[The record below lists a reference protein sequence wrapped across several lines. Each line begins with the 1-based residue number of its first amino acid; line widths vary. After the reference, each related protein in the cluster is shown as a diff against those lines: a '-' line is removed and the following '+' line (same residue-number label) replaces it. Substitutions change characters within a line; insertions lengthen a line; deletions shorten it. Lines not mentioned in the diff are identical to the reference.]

1 MRKTILTLLL
11 IAAAATV
18 ASAQS
23 ATNFL
28 VNPGFEIGYSG
39 QRMMDAINSWPPETY
54 PVWDW
59 GRIRSAATTPTHS
72 GTNTFELDAFAN
84 YNKVMAQRFK
94 ASAGIVYEVEA
105 WMKSPSN
112 SAYFKPT
119 NGFCYAKI
127 EFFNAAGA
135 SIGAED
141 SIAKFRQNGPTNWTT
156 FTTGPVQA
164 PANTVT
170 GKALFGY
177 CPGGDDWGPTGD
189 QTVQGLVYVDDLRA
203 FTNLDHNAGVMSN
216 AGFEV
221 RNGTTYLPL
230 TNMPFWTGLGT
241 DGGGVTNH
249 HRTGQIS
256 LQIWGIDSLAGQTWA
271 ATRSNKYATSA
282 YIFSTNFT
290 TTNAYAQVILQF
302 LNATNGVIVEYASP
316 RFTSQSPSNTW
327 TQFEAVGVAPSGTVV
342 GRTLCGI
349 VGDPTGFGTSTA
361 WFDDTTQRV
370 VSTTGTM
377 AGLIHNGGFDDGP
390 SGNAYDLALA
400 GDLPWWEWLGGDNGG
415 FVNGSYKTNE
425 QQSLSITYPDNSAGQ
440 KFAAVTG
447 RGYIVE
453 GYIYNPAAEDLTG
466 SAFGAYLIEFY
477 RGTSLVSTVDSRH
490 FTNASPSNTW
500 VKFSVTNRAPWSGSI
515 TGRVSAGIYG
525 DPTGFG
531 GALYFDAVR
540 VVETNLPTLTN
551 VQAGALWNPGFEY
564 TARGTVLGQI
574 DNWSGLGAAGQVS
587 DLYKRSGNNALN
599 LYYVDNLAVQ
609 TWTATQ
615 GWKYATAGYAYTPA
629 ADRFT
634 STASGAHGLVML
646 QFLNATGG
654 VIVTYESSWFT
665 TNIAAGV
672 WTNLEAQGVAPAG
685 TVSGRTVCA
694 IVGAT
699 DGLGGSIWF
708 DDLTQRVVSTTGT
721 SSGLLSN
728 PGFED
733 GPTGNA
739 YDLDLINDLPG
750 WTWMGGTNAGFV
762 TSTYKSEGAQ
772 SFSITYPENVVGQM
786 IPMITGRTYIAE
798 GYIYNPSGEKLT
810 GTAYGV
816 VTIDIF
822 RNGTLVSS
830 EESTHFTASSPSNS
844 WVKFSVTNRAPSSGS
859 VSGRVN
865 CAILGSIS
873 GFGGALHFDNLTAW
887 ETNVVYSNYQAGA
900 LWNPG
905 FEYSS
910 PGTPLTALDNWTGY
924 GLGYVLDT
932 YKRSG
937 NNALN
942 LTLPD
947 ALAQQDWVATQGW
960 KYASAAFAYTA
971 VGDKMTGTAVH
982 ASVLL
987 QFLDASSN
995 TLISYESA
1003 WFGTSATA
1011 GTWSNL
1017 EVIGV
1022 APKGT
1027 RYGRTVVGL
1036 FGSTN
1041 SYSGSVWFDDATQRV
1056 VSTTGSVAGVLRN
1069 PGFDDGPSGNS
1080 YNLQATND
1088 LPNWKWIGGTN
1099 AGFVARDFKLDAEQA
1114 LSITY
1119 PDNLAVQ
1126 TFTTVTGRDYVVQ
1139 GYIYTPSS
1147 SKLTGSAYGT
1157 LLLEF
1162 YNGSYNSGT
1171 SVVSVVEALHFT
1183 SANAADTWT
1192 KFCVTNRAPWL
1203 GAVTGRVIAAVLGNP
1218 SGFGGAVYFDGLSV
1232 TAKESSVVNT
1242 QAGTLWNPGFE
1253 YTARGTVLAQLDS
1266 WSVDGQ
1272 SGLVSDSYKHGGNNA
1287 LQIYY
1292 PGTLAHQTW
1301 DATQGWRYASS
1312 AYAYT
1317 PSADRLAGASS
1328 LHGVVLLE
1336 FLDATG
1342 TNVLQTYESTSFT
1355 TGSVADTWTAL
1366 EASGIA
1372 PSGTRYGRTSLALVG
1387 DTAGYA
1393 GSLWFDDASQSLVS
1407 TTGTVAGLLHN
1418 PGFDDGPPGNAY
1430 DLDVG
1435 SNLPYWDW
1443 LGGTNGGYVATSYY
1457 KDSPQSLVITWP
1469 GNLIGQSLSV
1479 NSGYTYVYQGYLYT
1493 PAAGRMTGSA
1503 YGVLSMEFYSGTTL
1517 VSVVDSEHF
1526 TASSPSNTWVKFAV
1540 TNRAPWSGSITSRV
1554 LCSISGSSES
1564 FGGTVYFDN
1573 LIVTGSYV
1581 GATNAQ
1587 AGALQNPGFEYTA
1600 NGTTLEFIDSWTAL
1614 GNAGVVAETYKRS
1627 GKNALKLYAP
1637 ETLLAQTWSATQGWK
1652 YASAAYAYTPAADR
1666 LRGDPNLHGVV
1677 LLQFLDAT
1685 GTNILQTYESTWFT
1699 TNLAASAWTNLEA
1712 IGVAPKGTRYGRT
1725 VLGLLGT
1732 NTGFSG
1738 SLWFDDATQRVAST
1752 GGTTNGLLRN
1762 PGFDDGP
1769 SGNVYDL
1776 YATNDFPS
1784 WIWIGGTNSGF
1795 VARDYKKDAEQALVI
1810 TYPLNSAAQEWTAG
1824 SDKRYKAEGYLLTP
1838 SAAKFTSDG
1847 DVSFG
1852 RLELAFYVNGSSTPE
1867 TNFVSAA
1874 FGSGQPADTWV
1885 YFAVTGRAP
1894 AGVSVTGRVT
1904 CTIYSP
1910 NPSNDLDLAGVIYFD
1925 QLSLSEITNTADSDL
1940 VLTKVGTPSPVRVG
1954 EALTYSLAISNKGPD
1969 EAEGVVLSDLLP
1981 AEVNFS
1987 TCHVSQGSWS
1997 YAEGEVA
2004 CSLGT
2009 LANGAT
2015 AAVTIVVLP
2024 ILDGWITNAASVG
2037 SDSTDPVTSDNRAS
2051 AVVQVLAMNRAP
2063 EITLPGPH
2071 TMTVGRSTNFVV
2083 TVSDADHDSV
2093 TLTNTLRPSGATF
2106 VTSNFSWTATSAFA
2120 GTTNVIVFVAND
2132 GQGLTNSV
2140 VTNSTTITVLFDADT
2155 DGMSDGWEW
2164 TQFGNLT
2171 NSGSADNDGDSENN
2185 YREYVANTQPT
2196 NAQSYF
2202 RSRDVA
2208 TAVGTSNHQ
2217 VRVYTEPQRKYTIY
2231 YSSGALSNNMSW
2243 TPFANTNWGVWL
2255 ETASSSTNHIFT
2267 DNESTNTGGALSSG
2281 ARRYYRVKV
2290 SFP

>member
-141 SIAKFRQNGPTNWTT
+141 SIAKFRQNGPTNWTI

-170 GKALFGY
+170 GKAMFGY
-177 CPGGDDWGPTGD
+177 CPGGDDWQPIGD
-189 QTVQGLVYVDDLRA
+189 VTTVGYVYVDDLRA

-477 RGTSLVSTVDSRH
+477 RGTSLVSTIDSSH
-490 FTNASPSNTW
+490 FTSASPADSW
-500 VKFSVTNRAPWSGSI
+500 VKFAVTNRAPWTGSV
-515 TGRVSAGIYG
+515 TGRVVCGIYG

-531 GALYFDAVR
+531 GALYFDGVR
-540 VVETNLPTLTN
+540 VTETNLPQLTN
-551 VQAGALWNPGFEY
+551 AQAGAIWNPGFEY
-564 TARGTVLGQI
+564 TARGTVIGQM
-574 DNWSGLGAAGQVS
+574 DSWSADGASGLVGDS
-587 DLYKRSGNNALN
+587 YKRSGNNAL
-599 LYYVDNLAVQ
+599 
-609 TWTATQ
+609 
-615 GWKYATAGYAYTPA
+615 
-629 ADRFT
+629 
-634 STASGAHGLVML
+634 
-646 QFLNATGG
+646 
-654 VIVTYESSWFT
+654 
-665 TNIAAGV
+665 
-672 WTNLEAQGVAPAG
+672 
-685 TVSGRTVCA
+685 
-694 IVGAT
+694 
-699 DGLGGSIWF
+699 
-708 DDLTQRVVSTTGT
+708 
-721 SSGLLSN
+721 
-728 PGFED
+728 
-733 GPTGNA
+733 
-739 YDLDLINDLPG
+739 
-750 WTWMGGTNAGFV
+750 
-762 TSTYKSEGAQ
+762 
-772 SFSITYPENVVGQM
+772 
-786 IPMITGRTYIAE
+786 
-798 GYIYNPSGEKLT
+798 
-810 GTAYGV
+810 
-816 VTIDIF
+816 
-822 RNGTLVSS
+822 
-830 EESTHFTASSPSNS
+830 
-844 WVKFSVTNRAPSSGS
+844 
-859 VSGRVN
+859 
-865 CAILGSIS
+865 
-873 GFGGALHFDNLTAW
+873 
-887 ETNVVYSNYQAGA
+887 
-900 LWNPG
+900 
-905 FEYSS
+905 
-910 PGTPLTALDNWTGY
+910 
-924 GLGYVLDT
+924 
-932 YKRSG
+932 
-937 NNALN
+937 
-942 LTLPD
+942 
-947 ALAQQDWVATQGW
+947 
-960 KYASAAFAYTA
+960 
-971 VGDKMTGTAVH
+971 
-982 ASVLL
+982 
-987 QFLDASSN
+987 
-995 TLISYESA
+995 
-1003 WFGTSATA
+1003 
-1011 GTWSNL
+1011 
-1017 EVIGV
+1017 
-1022 APKGT
+1022 
-1027 RYGRTVVGL
+1027 
-1036 FGSTN
+1036 
-1041 SYSGSVWFDDATQRV
+1041 
-1056 VSTTGSVAGVLRN
+1056 
-1069 PGFDDGPSGNS
+1069 
-1080 YNLQATND
+1080 
-1088 LPNWKWIGGTN
+1088 
-1099 AGFVARDFKLDAEQA
+1099 
-1114 LSITY
+1114 
-1119 PDNLAVQ
+1119 
-1126 TFTTVTGRDYVVQ
+1126 
-1139 GYIYTPSS
+1139 
-1147 SKLTGSAYGT
+1147 
-1157 LLLEF
+1157 
-1162 YNGSYNSGT
+1162 
-1171 SVVSVVEALHFT
+1171 
-1183 SANAADTWT
+1183 
-1192 KFCVTNRAPWL
+1192 
-1203 GAVTGRVIAAVLGNP
+1203 
-1218 SGFGGAVYFDGLSV
+1218 
-1232 TAKESSVVNT
+1232 
-1242 QAGTLWNPGFE
+1242 
-1253 YTARGTVLAQLDS
+1253 QL
-1266 WSVDGQ
+1266 
-1272 SGLVSDSYKHGGNNA
+1272 
-1287 LQIYY
+1287 YY

-1312 AYAYT
+1312 AFAFT
-1317 PSADRLAGASS
+1317 PSADRLAGAST
-1328 LHGVVLLE
+1328 LHGVVLLQ

-1342 TNVLQTYESTSFT
+1342 TNVLQTYESTWFT
-1355 TGSVADTWTAL
+1355 TGNVADAWTAL
-1366 EASGIA
+1366 QVNGTA
-1372 PSGTRYGRTSLALVG
+1372 PSGTRYGRTTLALLG
-1387 DTAGYA
+1387 DTAGYD
-1393 GSLWFDDASQSLVS
+1393 GSLWFDDATQLVVS

-1430 DLDVG
+1430 DLGLAFD
-1435 SNLPYWDW
+1435 LPYWDW
-1443 LGGTNGGYVATSYY
+1443 LGGTNGGYITTSY
-1457 KDSPQSLVITWP
+1457 KLDDAQSLVITWP
-1469 GNLIGQSLSV
+1469 GNLIGQSFNV
-1479 NSGYTYVYQGYLYT
+1479 VTGQTYVYQGYMYT
-1493 PAAGRMTGSA
+1493 PSSDRMTGTA
-1503 YGVLSMEFYSGTTL
+1503 YGVLQMEFYDGAEL
-1517 VSVVDSEHF
+1517 VSVSESAHF
-1526 TASSPSNTWVKFAV
+1526 TAASPSNSWVKFAV
-1540 TNRAPWSGSITSRV
+1540 TNRAPWTGTISSRV
-1554 LCSISGSSES
+1554 LCSIAGSSAS
-1564 FGGTVYFDN
+1564 FGGALYFDG
-1573 LIVTGSYV
+1573 LSVTGRYI
-1581 GATNAQ
+1581 GATNVQ
-1587 AGALQNPGFEYTA
+1587 AGTLWNPGFEYTA
-1600 NGTTLEFIDSWTAL
+1600 PGTALGFIENWTAL
-1614 GNAGVVAETYKRS
+1614 GNAGVIAETYKRS
-1627 GKNALKLYAP
+1627 GKNALQLYAP
-1637 ETLLAQTWSATQGWK
+1637 ETLLAQTWDATQGWK
-1652 YASAAYAYTPAADR
+1652 YASAAYAYTPVADK
-1666 LRGDPNLHGVV
+1666 LQGDPDLHGIV

-1685 GTNILQTYESTWFT
+1685 GTNILQSYESAWFR
-1699 TNLAASAWTNLEA
+1699 TNWTAGAWSNLEA

-1732 NTGFSG
+1732 NLGFSG
-1738 SLWFDDATQRVAST
+1738 SIWFDDATQRVVST
-1752 GGTTNGLLRN
+1752 TGTTNGLLHN
-1762 PGFDDGP
+1762 AGFDDGP
-1769 SGNVYDL
+1769 TGNAYDL
-1776 YATNDFPS
+1776 YATNDFPY
-1784 WIWIGGTNSGF
+1784 WVWIGGTNAGF
-1795 VARDYKKDAEQALVI
+1795 VGRDYKKNEEQALVI
-1810 TYPLNSAAQEWTAG
+1810 TYPLNSAAQDWTAG
-1824 SDKRYKAEGYLLTP
+1824 SGKRYKAEGYLLTP
-1838 SAAKFTSDG
+1838 STAKFNSDG
-1847 DVSFG
+1847 DMSFG
-1852 RLELAFYVNGSSTPE
+1852 RLELAFYVNGSGTPE
-1867 TNFVSAA
+1867 TNFVTAA
-1874 FGSGQPADTWV
+1874 FGASQPADTWT

-1904 CTIYSP
+1904 CTIYSSDP
-1910 NPSNDLDLAGVIYFD
+1910 ENDADLAGVIYFD
-1925 QLSLSEITNTADSDL
+1925 QLAVNELTNTFSSDL
-1940 VLTKVGTPSPVRVG
+1940 ALTKTGSPAQPRVG
-1954 EALTYSLAISNKGPD
+1954 GTLTYSLAVSNKGPD
-1969 EAEGVVLSDLLP
+1969 AAEGVMLSDLLP

-1987 TCHVSQGSWS
+1987 TCSVSQGSWS
-1997 YAEGEVA
+1997 FGDGEVA

-2015 AAVTIVVLP
+2015 AGVTIVVTP
-2024 ILDGWITNAASVG
+2024 TLDGWITNTASVS
-2037 SDSTDPVTSDNRAS
+2037 SDSSDAVTANNRAE
-2051 AVVQVLAMNRAP
+2051 AATQVLAANRTP

-2093 TLTNTLRPSGATF
+2093 TLTNTVKPTGATF
-2106 VTSNFSWTATSAFA
+2106 VTSNFSWTATAAFA
-2120 GTTNVIVFVAND
+2120 GTTNLVVFVAND

-2140 VTNSTTITVLFDADT
+2140 VTNSTTITVLFDSDT

-2171 NSGSADNDGDSENN
+2171 NSGSADNDGDTENN

-2202 RSRDVA
+2202 RFRDLT

-2217 VRVYTEPQRKYTIY
+2217 VRVYTEPQRKYSIY
-2231 YSSGALSNNMSW
+2231 YSTGALSNNVSW

-2267 DNESTNTGGALSSG
+2267 DNESTNTGGPLSSG